1 VHIELGELRQR
12 AVVDAAGRVVG
23 EVDEIA
29 IDTSSWRVMT
39 LRVKLRRAAGAAMGA
54 EQSIFRAGH
63 IEVPSEMVQS
73 VGDAV
78 VLRVDARELV
88 PNADEEVDVAA
99 PR

>member
-1 VHIELGELRQR
+1 MEFAELRQR

-23 EVDEIA
+23 DVDEVA
-29 IDTSSWRVMT
+29 IDTSTWRVKT
-39 LRVKLRRAAGAAMGA
+39 LRVKLRRAAGAAIGA

-63 IEVPSEMVQS
+63 IEVPSDMVQS

-88 PNADEEVDVAA
+88 PSGQDEIDARA
-99 PR
+99 PKPK

>member
-1 VHIELGELRQR
+1 MHMEFGELRQR

-23 EVDEIA
+23 DVDEVA
-29 IDTSSWRVMT
+29 IDTSSWRVKT
-39 LRVKLRRAAGAAMGA
+39 LRVKLRRAAGAAIGA

-63 IEVPSEMVQS
+63 IEVPSNMIQS

-78 VLRVDARELV
+78 VLSIDARELV
-88 PNADEEVDVAA
+88 PSGEEEGGDGA

>member
-1 VHIELGELRQR
+1 MHMESGELRQR

-23 EVDEIA
+23 DVDEIA
-29 IDTSSWRVMT
+29 IDTSSWRVKT
-39 LRVKLRRAAGAAMGA
+39 LRVKLRRAAGAAIGA

-63 IEVPSEMVQS
+63 IEVPSDMVQS

-88 PNADEEVDVAA
+88 PNAEDDVDAAA

>member
-1 VHIELGELRQR
+1 MHMESGELRQR

-23 EVDEIA
+23 DVDEIA
-29 IDTSSWRVMT
+29 IDTSSWRVKT
-39 LRVKLRRAAGAAMGA
+39 LRVKLRRAAGAAIGA
-54 EQSIFRAGH
+54 ERSIFRAGH
-63 IEVPSEMVQS
+63 IEVPSDMVQS

-88 PNADEEVDVAA
+88 PNAEDVDVAA

>member
-1 VHIELGELRQR
+1 MHMEFGELRQR
-12 AVVDAAGRVVG
+12 TVVDAGGRVVG
-23 EVDEIA
+23 DVDEIA
-29 IDTSSWRVMT
+29 IDTNSWRVKT
-39 LRVKLRRAAGAAMGA
+39 LRVKLLRAAGAAIGA

-63 IEVPSEMVQS
+63 IEVPSDMVQS

-88 PNADEEVDVAA
+88 PNTEDELDVRA

>member
-1 VHIELGELRQR
+1 MEFGELRQR

-23 EVDEIA
+23 DVDEIA
-29 IDTSSWRVMT
+29 IDTSSWRVKT
-39 LRVKLRRAAGAAMGA
+39 LRVKLRRAAGAAIGA

-63 IEVPSEMVQS
+63 IEVPSSMIQS

-88 PNADEEVDVAA
+88 PNSEQEVDAS
-99 PR
+99 R